1 MTKLVFVLW
10 SLGVTV
16 STGHDTAPRDWWH
29 PTGIY
34 NTFKDCKTFAGNNPK
49 YAWRM
54 ICLRMRYDKAL
65 VALPQKDQPR

>member
-10 SLGVTV
+10 ALGVT
-16 STGHDTAPRDWWH
+16 GPMGNDRAPRDWWH

-34 NTFKDCKTFAGNNPK
+34 TTFKDCKDFAGAHPK
-49 YAWRM
+49 YAQRM
-54 ICLRMRYDKAL
+54 ICLRMRYDRAL